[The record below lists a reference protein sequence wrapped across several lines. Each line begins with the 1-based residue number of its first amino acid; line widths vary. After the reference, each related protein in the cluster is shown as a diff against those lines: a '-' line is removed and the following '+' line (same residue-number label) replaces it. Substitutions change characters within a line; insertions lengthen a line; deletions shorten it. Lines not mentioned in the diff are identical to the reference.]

1 MANPQPIN
9 RALLTKA
16 IVKAISLNM
25 TAKQTLKLYR
35 ESGGS
40 IRTQEFNRLW
50 AIVANSPRAYGM
62 QGTRKNG

>member
-1 MANPQPIN
+1 MATPQPIN
-9 RALLTKA
+9 RAELTRA

-25 TAKQTLKLYR
+25 SPRQTLKMYR
-35 ESGGS
+35 ECGGR

-50 AIVANSPRAYGM
+50 NIVRESPRAYGM

>member
-1 MANPQPIN
+1 MANATPIN
-9 RALLTKA
+9 RAELTKA

-25 TAKQTLKLYR
+25 TPRQTLKVYR
-35 ESGGS
+35 ECGGR

-50 AIVANSPRAYGM
+50 NIVRDSPRAYGM